1 MGPLPH
7 CWSADEK
14 KRVSKIIMYLRQFY
28 PCEYDRKGRILEG
41 IIYWM
46 ANEFLPFLFYSGP
59 LILKTILNDEKY
71 EHFLYLHCAV
81 TILSKYSEERRI
93 RFAEELL
100 KFFVSEWE
108 RIYGKHQLV
117 YNVHSLI
124 HVAQDCIKHGT
135 LLSFPAFAFESF
147 LGELTSLL
155 RGTRNPL
162 AQLIRRLSELN
173 NFPRD
178 LKAKKNVWE
187 SLKLGS
193 QHDSFCLLS
202 KGLVV
207 KVTHMSAEKIIG
219 N

>member
-1 MGPLPH
+1 MLTG
-7 CWSADEK
+7 
-14 KRVSKIIMYLRQFY
+14 
-28 PCEYDRKGRILEG
+28 
-41 IIYWM
+41 
-46 ANEFLPFLFYSGP
+46 

-81 TILSKYSEERRI
+81 TILAKYSEENCI
-93 RFAEELL
+93 RFAEELVN
-100 KFFVSEWE
+100 FFVSEWE

-135 LLSFPAFAFESF
+135 LLSFSAFAFESF

-155 RGTRNPL
+155 RGTRKPL

-178 LKAKKNVWE
+178 LKAKKMFEN
-187 SLKLGS
+187 
-193 QHDSFCLLS
+193 H
-202 KGLVV
+202 
-207 KVTHMSAEKIIG
+207 
-219 N
+219 